1 MRVRL
6 LLVIDA
12 AINLILGVLLL
23 LAWPCGEQLTRLLG
37 VPPAEP
43 SFYPS
48 VLGAVLLG
56 IGVAL
61 LIERQHVERGGPVGL
76 GLGGAI
82 AINLCG
88 GIALAAWLFFGGLGL
103 PLRGWILLGT
113 LDALLIGI
121 SVAELLAG
129 CSRQWCA

>member
-1 MRVRL
+1 MRGRL

-12 AINLILGVLLL
+12 VVNLALGVLLA
-23 LAWPCGEQLTRLLG
+23 LAWPYGEQLTRLLG
-37 VPPAEP
+37 IPPAEP

-56 IGVAL
+56 IGIAL
-61 LIERQHVERGGPVGL
+61 LLEHQRVARGGTVGL

-88 GIALAAWLFFGGLGL
+88 GIALAAWLIFGGLDL
-103 PLRGWILLGT
+103 PIRGWILLGA

-121 SVAELLAG
+121 SVAELVAG
-129 CSRQWCA
+129 MQ